1 MRPSLALL
9 SLLLTAAAPLAAS
22 AEEPAR
28 GNPRYPHR
36 TDPSVSGGERLGDDD
51 LPDDFDG
58 YPTDGRDPGDAYFD
72 TTSEYRS
79 YTPNWTGSF
88 VGGGLIGGLT
98 LQDATFFREPVSSGL
113 YGAFLQMASTQLV
126 LDGEISYTRAAT
138 EAEVEGDPVRI
149 ERQTVAFAGLVHP
162 FFLGNI
168 RGGWFAFVVPGI
180 YGTAGVSWNWATLR
194 GAAHDADVS
203 ENGWHIGAGLDL
215 PIDSPNDG
223 GALWAGL
230 QVRYARI
237 TDNREVVW
245 LRDGLFSEQQLLFK
259 LSYRYNGNLFIGKSG
274 PDRL

>member
-1 MRPSLALL
+1 MRPSLALPL
-9 SLLLTAAAPLAAS
+9 FLAIASAPVASAAADDS
-22 AEEPAR
+22 EESL
-28 GNPRYPHR
+28 RYPRR

-88 VGGGLIGGLT
+88 VGGGLIGGAM

-126 LDGEISYTRAAT
+126 LDGELSYTRT
-138 EAEVEGDPVRI
+138 STSAEVEGDAVRI
-149 ERQTVAFAGLVHP
+149 ERQTIALAGLAHP

-180 YGTAGVSWNWATLR
+180 YGTAGVSWNWASLR
-194 GAAHDADVS
+194 GASHDADVS

-223 GALWAGL
+223 GAFWAGM

-259 LSYRYNGNLFIGKSG
+259 LSYRYNGNIIVRKSG